1 MSILTLTKEQLR
13 AYRQRI
19 EALADPDER
28 WKLLQEAAKYRW
40 PDEGEYFPVLKVVGR
55 GNTRR

>member
-1 MSILTLTKEQLR
+1 MSIPTLTKEQLR

-19 EALADPDER
+19 EALTDPDER
-28 WKLLQEAAKYRW
+28 WKLLQEVAKYRW
-40 PDEGEYFPVLKVVGR
+40 LDEGEYFPVLKVVGR